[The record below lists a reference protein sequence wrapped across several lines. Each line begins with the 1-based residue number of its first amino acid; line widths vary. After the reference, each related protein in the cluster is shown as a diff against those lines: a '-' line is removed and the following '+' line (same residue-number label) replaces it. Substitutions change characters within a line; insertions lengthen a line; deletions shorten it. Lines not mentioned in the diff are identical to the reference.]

1 MKKGKLICK
10 TLKDVRKKVAD
21 ANGIEYT
28 PTSCDFQGDCM
39 GTCPMCE
46 AEVRYLEQELEKKKS
61 ATGIVHIAGVAELDK
76 EQIFDNEC
84 EEKRCSD
91 DILVKSR
98 EYKKPLMGKMGFQWE
113 NVESPTRK
121 KKKKHWYQRLADLF
135 PGGLIDDELF
145 E

>member
-39 GTCPMCE
+39 GACPMCE

-76 EQIFDNEC
+76 EQIFDNEY
-84 EEKRCSD
+84 EEKRYLD
-91 DILVKSR
+91 NVWTKNK
-98 EYKKPLMGKMGFQWE
+98 EYKEPPMGKM
-113 NVESPTRK
+113 ESPMR
-121 KKKKHWYQRLADLF
+121 KHWYHRWADLF
-135 PGGLIDDELF
+135 LGWLFANELF